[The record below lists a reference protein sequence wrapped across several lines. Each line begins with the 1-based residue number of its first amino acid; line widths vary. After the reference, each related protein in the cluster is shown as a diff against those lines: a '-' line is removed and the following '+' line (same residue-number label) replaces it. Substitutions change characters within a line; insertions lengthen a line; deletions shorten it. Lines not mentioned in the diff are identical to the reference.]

1 MLFLSFNSAFA
12 IAATSDSKG
21 HWAESQISRWIDE
34 GFLIG
39 YPDGSSKPDQAI
51 TRAEFITF
59 INRSFG
65 FSEEA
70 PISFSDISSS
80 DWAYTEVAKAVKA
93 GYLIGYGDETIG
105 ASNSISR
112 QEVAVI
118 VDRLLNLP
126 ETASTGTSFQGD
138 SLIAVWAKDAVDRV
152 VSSEIMVGY
161 GADNSF
167 KPTKSATRAEA
178 IVTLDRAISFKDIGT
193 TVPTITT
200 SPVDLGQASSYVIL
214 TKTGVSNVPTSAIT
228 GDIGVSPIAAVAI
241 TGFDL
246 VADASNQFS
255 TSPQVTGKI
264 YAADYAVPS
273 PNNLTTAIS
282 NMETAYTDAAGRA
295 ADYTELYSG
304 DISGKTLTAGVYK
317 WGTGVLINS
326 DITLNGDANDVWIF
340 QISEGITQANGTRIN
355 LEGGAQAKN
364 IFWQAADTVSIGTNA
379 HFEGIILGQ
388 KNITF
393 ATGASVN
400 GRLLAQTGVTLDQN
414 TVTKP

>member
-1 MLFLSFNSAFA
+1 MKNTSFKKLFSSFLIVGMLFLSFNSAFA

-93 GYLIGYGDETIG
+93 GYLIGYGDKTIG

-126 ETASTGTSFQGD
+126 ETASTGTSFQDD

-161 GADNSF
+161 GEDNSSI
-167 KPTKSATRAEA
+167 KP
-178 IVTLDRAISFKDIGT
+178 
-193 TVPTITT
+193 
-200 SPVDLGQASSYVIL
+200 
-214 TKTGVSNVPTSAIT
+214 
-228 GDIGVSPIAAVAI
+228 
-241 TGFDL
+241 
-246 VADASNQFS
+246 
-255 TSPQVTGKI
+255 
-264 YAADYAVPS
+264 
-273 PNNLTTAIS
+273 
-282 NMETAYTDAAGRA
+282 
-295 ADYTELYSG
+295 
-304 DISGKTLTAGVYK
+304 
-317 WGTGVLINS
+317 
-326 DITLNGDANDVWIF
+326 
-340 QISEGITQANGTRIN
+340 
-355 LEGGAQAKN
+355 
-364 IFWQAADTVSIGTNA
+364 
-379 HFEGIILGQ
+379 
-388 KNITF
+388 
-393 ATGASVN
+393 
-400 GRLLAQTGVTLDQN
+400 
-414 TVTKP
+414 